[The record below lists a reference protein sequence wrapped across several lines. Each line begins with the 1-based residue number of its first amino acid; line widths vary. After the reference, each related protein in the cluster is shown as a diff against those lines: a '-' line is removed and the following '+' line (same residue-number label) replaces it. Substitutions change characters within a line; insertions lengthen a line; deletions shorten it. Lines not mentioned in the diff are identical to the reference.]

1 VTPALLMTD
10 VAPEMGLHLGLR
22 DLCSGEEVPGLLS
35 ISSISSIPLR
45 TLPARLSHVPDL
57 AVVSP

>member
-1 VTPALLMTD
+1 MTD
-10 VAPEMGLHLGLR
+10 VAPEMGLRLGLR